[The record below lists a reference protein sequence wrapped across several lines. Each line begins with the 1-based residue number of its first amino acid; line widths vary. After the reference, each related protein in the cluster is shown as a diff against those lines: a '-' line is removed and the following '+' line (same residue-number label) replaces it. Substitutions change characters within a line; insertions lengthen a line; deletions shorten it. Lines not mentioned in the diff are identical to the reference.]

1 MKEQDKKREKPIE
14 ITFEDFLSIAFDA
27 MDYYETQVEDGM
39 GMVRSI
45 DRYVN
50 IALRANTLG
59 KKVKY
64 FRDDNTGEI
73 WYEVGKQRM
82 MGFTNIP
89 NHVDPKAAEQEYQDL
104 TNDREDAFPA
114 PEDDYE
120 PDDPFEDNGQ

>member
-1 MKEQDKKREKPIE
+1 MKESDRKREKPIE

-64 FRDDNTGEI
+64 FRDDTTGEI

-89 NHVDPKAAEQEYQDL
+89 SQNEQ
-104 TNDREDAFPA
+104 RE
-114 PEDDYE
+114 
-120 PDDPFEDNGQ
+120 NV